1 MKEQTPK
8 KRLGEL
14 LKEKGIITDA
24 HIRYALQVQKITG
37 DRMGEIFEKL
47 GFVTDNDTVMALSDQ
62 SGVPYLDVD
71 EVLPETEVLKI
82 FNKNLC
88 LNNCFLPIRRQDD
101 YIEVAADNADDE
113 KIAQLVSR
121 QTGMQPRVY
130 ISERKKIINAVN
142 KHYYFLENP
151 VEKLIENEIGILSQD
166 EEMARGMDNLI
177 KQIFHLAV
185 KMRATDVHIQSMAAS
200 IDVSF
205 RVDGVMRPVL
215 SLPTSL
221 SRIITSL
228 KMRADMDIAEQ
239 RLPQDGRFSASF
251 LNNAYDFRVSTIVSP
266 QGENMVLRILP
277 VESAVMGM
285 EQLGFFREHIQL
297 VENMFKEPF
306 GIILLTGPTGSGKT
320 TTLYAGIRRLNLLE
334 KNIITV
340 EEPIEYDIPLLRQTQ
355 VNEKAGYT
363 FSNAVPHFLRHDPDV
378 ILVGEVRD
386 AQTAATAVTASTT
399 GHLVLSTLH
408 TNSAIG
414 AVPRLRDLGVRPFLI
429 ADSLIGVLSQRL
441 VRKICNNCRV
451 AYKPGEREKIY
462 LGDPNLEKLYRGKGC
477 DVCNGSGY
485 FGRTL
490 VYELLTV
497 DEHVALLIEQEA
509 DLGVI
514 ARKAR
519 ENDYIDM
526 FDVMKIKVKRGITT
540 TAEAVRILGLIRRS
554 NAVATAQQGSKES
567 ERQVPRQAAAG

>member
-1 MKEQTPK
+1 MNTQTPK

-37 DRMGEIFEKL
+37 DRLGEIFEKL

-62 SGVPYLDVD
+62 SGVPYLDID
-71 EVLPETEVLKI
+71 EVLPENDVLKI

-88 LNNCFLPIRRQDD
+88 LNNSFLPIRRKDD
-101 YIEVAADNADDE
+101 FIEVAASNADDE
-113 KIAQLVSR
+113 KIPQLVSR
-121 QTGMQPRVY
+121 QTGLQPRVY

-151 VEKLIENEIGILSQD
+151 VEKLIENEISVLSQD

-185 KMRATDVHIQSMAAS
+185 KLRATDVHIQSMAAS

-221 SRIITSL
+221 SRVLTSL

-251 LNNAYDFRVSTIVSP
+251 LNNGYDFRVSTIVSP

-285 EQLGFFREHIQL
+285 EQLGFFKEHIQL
-297 VENMFKEPF
+297 VENMFTEPF

-320 TTLYAGIRRLNLLE
+320 TTLYGGIRRLNLLE
-334 KNIITV
+334 KNVITV

-414 AVPRLRDLGVRPFLI
+414 AIPRLRDLGVRPFLI

-451 AYKPGEREKIY
+451 AYQPGERERIY
-462 LGDPNLEKLYRGKGC
+462 LGDPSLKKLYRGKGC
-477 DVCNGSGY
+477 DVCDGSGY

-497 DEHVALLIEQEA
+497 NEDVSLLIEQEA

-519 ENDYIDM
+519 ENHYIDM
-526 FDVMKIKVKRGITT
+526 FDVMRIKVKRGITS

-554 NAVATAQQGSKES
+554 TAMES
-567 ERQVPRQAAAG
+567 TPDKVESDQPQPRAAAG